1 LEVVIR
7 AGLSALGKYPELV
20 LDTEN
25 IGLKNLLSQVV
36 SELGQQEAIIDTGIL
51 PEVTRLLLDKTGE
64 NLYLFWPQWAK
75 HPENHLLLTAAS
87 IVLDSLTSMPSGARW
102 KPQFTS
108 DNMLHV
114 LEATFD
120 EFLNNPGWLIDRSG
134 KVNENLKVSL
144 EAMIGVL
151 RTQQDRRL
159 NTRDASQIISAGLK
173 AIARRQEFL
182 EKLPNGTPLVAAV
195 IDAILSS
202 IFRKKND
209 SVAWSLVRS
218 EVILGTIKAALNLLA
233 ETGVNEEKVKKL
245 ETFMKKQV
253 KAINEGKPWSLEL
266 FEAELHTA
274 LAMW

>member
-1 LEVVIR
+1 
-7 AGLSALGKYPELV
+7 
-20 LDTEN
+20 
-25 IGLKNLLSQVV
+25 
-36 SELGQQEAIIDTGIL
+36 
-51 PEVTRLLLDKTGE
+51 
-64 NLYLFWPQWAK
+64 
-75 HPENHLLLTAAS
+75 
-87 IVLDSLTSMPSGARW
+87 
-102 KPQFTS
+102 
-108 DNMLHV
+108 MLHV

-209 SVAWSLVRS
+209 S
-218 EVILGTIKAALNLLA
+218 
-233 ETGVNEEKVKKL
+233 EEKVKKL

>member
-1 LEVVIR
+1 
-7 AGLSALGKYPELV
+7 
-20 LDTEN
+20 
-25 IGLKNLLSQVV
+25 
-36 SELGQQEAIIDTGIL
+36 
-51 PEVTRLLLDKTGE
+51 
-64 NLYLFWPQWAK
+64 
-75 HPENHLLLTAAS
+75 
-87 IVLDSLTSMPSGARW
+87 
-102 KPQFTS
+102 
-108 DNMLHV
+108 MLHV